1 MTSNTQSTS
10 IKDRLFALIQV
21 CLPQHFLSGIMYRI
35 TRIEIQWF
43 KNFIIKKIIDIYNVD
58 MSEAQNDDI
67 QHFKSFNHFFTRPLK
82 TAVRPVAEGTHNII
96 SPVDGTVSEVGKINN
111 DQIFQAKGKT
121 YSLEAL
127 LGGSPERAEFYRNG
141 YFATLYLSPRD
152 YHRIHM
158 PLSGRLR
165 EMVHVPGRLFSVSPS
180 TTRSVSSLFAR
191 NERVIAGFS
200 TDAGAMAMILV
211 GAIFVSSM
219 ETVWA
224 GTITPPRGK
233 NLRQWSYDAQ
243 QPVHLNRA
251 EEMGRFN
258 MGSTVILLFSE
269 NSIEWNKNI
278 VAGKKVQF
286 GEKIGE
292 VVSQKITS

>member
-1 MTSNTQSTS
+1 MTLNTQSNY
-10 IKDRLFALIQV
+10 IKDRLFALIQ
-21 CLPQHFLSGIMYRI
+21 LFIPHHFLSGIMYKI
-35 TRIEIQWF
+35 TRIETVWF
-43 KNFIIKKIIDIYNVD
+43 KDFIIKKIIDIYNVD
-58 MSEAQNDDI
+58 MSQAENENIAN
-67 QHFKSFNHFFTRPLK
+67 FKSFNDFFTRPLK
-82 TAVRPVAEGTHNII
+82 ANARPIAEGAHCII

-111 DQIFQAKGKT
+111 DQIFQAKGIS

-127 LGGSPERAEFYRNG
+127 VGGSPERAEFYRNG

-180 TTRSVSSLFAR
+180 TTRSVAGLFAR

-200 TDAGAMAMILV
+200 TDAGPMAMILV

-233 NLRQWSYDAQ
+233 HLRQWSYDTQ
-243 QPVHLNRA
+243 EPICLDRA

-258 MGSTVILLFSE
+258 MGSTVILLFPE
-269 NSIEWNKNI
+269 NSIEWEQNL
-278 VAGKKVQF
+278 VAGKKIQF

-292 VVSQKITS
+292 VANQKIAS